1 MCMMENS
8 NWEVP
13 FIHELKLPSPDTSI
27 PHLSFLRL
35 FGSVSL
41 IGHQCGTLAVEAPCL
56 VSKQWIPYALVYT
69 ITFFPLVN
77 DSQNVFIW
85 TGFVFSYISK
95 ECIFKYT
102 RMLHRKMLLQFF
114 FNWDMKGLFLQDV
127 FPCVWQ

>member
-85 TGFVFSYISK
+85 TGFVFSYVSK
-95 ECIFKYT
+95 ERIFKYT

-127 FPCVWQ
+127 FPCVSQ